1 MPKLEEKQ
9 KVVQQLQDRID
20 KAGLIIFTDYRGLN
34 VEEMTSLRNR
44 LRIPGVEY
52 RVVKNTMMEFALG
65 NCGYNEIVN
74 QIDGPNAV
82 LFSDD
87 DLVTPAKAIYEF
99 IKERKKL
106 EVKVGIVQGQVVAAD
121 RIKALADL
129 PPKEVLLAQVVG
141 TMQAPI
147 TSLVYVLNANI
158 TGLARALDQIRVQKA
173 AG

>member
-20 KAGLIIFTDYRGLN
+20 KASLIIFTDYRGLN

-158 TGLARALDQIRVQKA
+158 SGLARALDQIRVQKA